1 MNPPDSVFSVL
12 PTSETRRLT
21 ALLKVD
27 FPNASRLAILQ
38 ALSLAAASLPD
49 APTRRRLLRIART
62 ALGGRDTPDRVAA
75 PRPA

>member
-1 MNPPDSVFSVL
+1 MNPPDPLFSVL
-12 PTSETRRLT
+12 PTSEPRRLT

-38 ALSLAAASLPD
+38 ALSLAAASLPH
-49 APTRRRLLRIART
+49 ALTRRRLLGIART
-62 ALGGRDTPDRVAA
+62 ALGGLATHDLVAT